1 MISELVVVACVRKE
15 GERLLFLA
23 YRLLQPLHPAVLL
36 VLVRLFAETSNA
48 LDRLIGGNYLGVFYR
63 FPSDTSS
70 WAKTS
75 FKPRLMENQNIPLPQ
90 SKIVELKSLIDSHLR
105 SQNIYG
111 QIRDFVRQATKA
123 DDPSADDDSNKGVV
137 LDALREKGVIEE
149 VIKSIKRPRNL
160 ATPSS
165 LIASTKQGHTFKAN
179 WPT

>member
-1 MISELVVVACVRKE
+1 MRKE
-15 GERLLFLA
+15 EEKDSCFWHTDCGSLYNTLCRCFESLIVSHPIHLLGLRLASNLA
-23 YRLLQPLHPAVLL
+23 SWR
-36 VLVRLFAETSNA
+36 TKT
-48 LDRLIGGNYLGVFYR
+48 YLC
-63 FPSDTSS
+63 PSPKS
-70 WAKTS
+70 A
-75 FKPRLMENQNIPLPQ
+75 
-90 SKIVELKSLIDSHLR
+90 ELKSLIDSHLR

-165 LIASTKQGHTFKAN
+165 LIASTKTRGTPSRPIGRLNANTFPLQAFLT
-179 WPT
+179 PAHLMADGLS